1 MKTLKLPELICELK
15 KLVTEFTIAGCGVK
29 NISGSGSPDC
39 GPSFKIGNVEIK
51 NPVVSAPLAGI
62 SDNTYRIFAASFG
75 SALTY
80 TEMITAYGIHYN
92 HKKSLALAD
101 ITGYERPCTVQLFG
115 SDPGIIAEA
124 AVRLEERADI
134 IDINMGC
141 PVPKVLKSKS
151 GGYLHRDEDKIEKII
166 KKLSPALK
174 KPVTIKTRTG
184 WDSSS
189 INVLNIA
196 KIAESSGAAA
206 ISIHGRTVRQG
217 FSGKVDY
224 KLIKEVKE
232 KVSIPIIASGD
243 IDSPVKAA
251 EVLDYTGCDGIM
263 IGRAAKGRL
272 WLMMNILMAIS
283 GSCDVNDEKGY
294 PEFDPELDWKKEFSK
309 LYLKFLIYFKGEN
322 RAVKEF
328 RKHLAWI
335 FKGIE
340 EINRVKCEFFKIK
353 NFKEAI
359 GCIEGI
365 GR

>member
-1 MKTLKLPELICELK
+1 MAT
-15 KLVTEFTIAGCGVK
+15 
-29 NISGSGSPDC
+29 S
-39 GPSFKIGNVEIK
+39 
-51 NPVVSAPLAGI
+51 
-62 SDNTYRIFAASFG
+62 
-75 SALTY
+75 
-80 TEMITAYGIHYN
+80 YGIHYN
-92 HKKSLALAD
+92 HRKSLALAD
-101 ITGYERPCTVQLFG
+101 ITGYERPCALQLFG
-115 SDPGIIAEA
+115 SDPVMIAEA

-151 GGYLHRDEDKIEKII
+151 GGYLHRDEDKIEKIV
-166 KKLSPALK
+166 KKVSSVLK

-189 INVLNIA
+189 INVLKIA

-206 ISIHGRTVRQG
+206 ISIHGRTVKQG

-232 KVSIPIIASGD
+232 KVSVPVIVSGD
-243 IDSPVKAA
+243 IDSAAKAA
-251 EVLDYTGCDGIM
+251 EVLDYTSCEGVM

-272 WLMMNILMAIS
+272 WIMMNILMGIS
-283 GSCDVNDEKGY
+283 GLYGINNKKRYS
-294 PEFDPELDWKKEFSK
+294 EFDPGLDWKKEFSK

-322 RAVKEF
+322 RAVNEF

-340 EINRVKCEFFKIK
+340 GIK
-353 NFKEAI
+353 LEEKYI
-359 GCIEGI
+359 LSEGVPVI
-365 GR
+365 LPYHYPRR